1 MTTTTEQIPAFDT
14 TQFDLEGTPTLNGHK
29 ATVVIVS
36 FDAFELDHTDAEHMK
51 LAGRLEQGETLTL
64 TVTAKPTKRQWSERP
79 DADQDKIGRAYRLT
93 IRDITT

>member
-1 MTTTTEQIPAFDT
+1 
-14 TQFDLEGTPTLNGHK
+14 
-29 ATVVIVS
+29 
-36 FDAFELDHTDAEHMK
+36 MK

-79 DADQDKIGRAYRLT
+79 DADHDKIGRAYRLT